1 MSGWVPL
8 YVLVGA
14 AVWLATLRSGVPAT
28 MAGVVLGLMTPAHAL
43 SPASA
48 GRRRISRAL
57 RRSPVRRGDRDPTAR
72 TEELQPV
79 AERLEQSLHPYTSY
93 VVLPLFALGN
103 AGLVLD
109 SQTLAGIFSSPVA
122 RGLIVARV
130 VGKLVGITGFAWL
143 AVRFGIASLPA
154 EVGWRHITG
163 AATGAAVG
171 FTVSLFVAHA
181 PTRTRP

>member
-1 MSGWVPL
+1 
-8 YVLVGA
+8 
-14 AVWLATLRSGVPAT
+14 
-28 MAGVVLGLMTPAHAL
+28 
-43 SPASA
+43 
-48 GRRRISRAL
+48 
-57 RRSPVRRGDRDPTAR
+57 
-72 TEELQPV
+72 LQPV